1 MDKVR
6 LGRTAVL
13 SDLGHG
19 ISPVYYFKGVVM
31 LSSEAGFS
39 PNRGCCWRC
48 ERRRIS
54 HGLSPSQLRTDP
66 ARLSLLHRMGV
77 LRRVSQ
83 NSPSNPCPPTLER
96 RLWNWG
102 TPPNPR
108 REAYRTSF
116 ETASASQT
124 AVPWSECEEP
134 PDRAMPWTRFLW
146 RTSWRFEGLQRWDV
160 CPGSSSSLQT
170 RHRKPCGPLS
180 RRAGSPALG
189 APGSHSSQEG

>member
-1 MDKVR
+1 VDKVR

-31 LSSEAGFS
+31 LSSEAGFPPRS
-39 PNRGCCWRC
+39 GCCWRC

-96 RLWNWG
+96 RLGNWG

-124 AVPWSECEEP
+124 AVPWSECAEP
-134 PDRAMPWTRFLW
+134 PDRRI
-146 RTSWRFEGLQRWDV
+146 GLCLGQDFSGELLGVLKV
-160 CPGSSSSLQT
+160 CSVGTFVQALHHLCKLGVGSLAGLF
-170 RHRKPCGPLS
+170 HVGLDL
-180 RRAGSPALG
+180 RR
-189 APGSHSSQEG
+189 